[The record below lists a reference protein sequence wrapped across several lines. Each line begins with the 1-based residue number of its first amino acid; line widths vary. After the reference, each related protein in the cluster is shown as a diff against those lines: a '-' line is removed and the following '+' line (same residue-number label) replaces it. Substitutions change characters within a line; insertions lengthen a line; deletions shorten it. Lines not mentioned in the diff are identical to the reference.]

1 MKSTNVNNMERGYGR
16 GGGGSVTHYLGNGS
30 LRGTKPLENN

>member
-16 GGGGSVTHYLGNGS
+16 GGGGSVTRYLGNGS